1 MTGWAVFPFLRI
13 RQMYG
18 LKNRSP
24 AVDKYLSE
32 VVELRVE
39 EARVPPSGV
48 EQRSMSTTVP

>member
-1 MTGWAVFPFLRI
+1 
-13 RQMYG
+13 MYG